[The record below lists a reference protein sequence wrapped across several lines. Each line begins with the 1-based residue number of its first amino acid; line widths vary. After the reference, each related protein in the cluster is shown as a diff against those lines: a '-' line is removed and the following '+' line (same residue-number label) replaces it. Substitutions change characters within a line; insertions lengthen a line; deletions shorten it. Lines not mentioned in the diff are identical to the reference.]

1 MYSLV
6 FVTCPAGS
14 AETIAREVLRLRLAA
29 CVNTIEKMRSRYW
42 WKGKLAS
49 ADECMLLIKTR
60 TELFGKLEEA
70 VRRMHPYDVPEIIC
84 IRITGSKS
92 YLDWITKEIQPSK
105 KYADRG

>member
-14 AETIAREVLRLRLAA
+14 AERIAREVLRLRLAA
-29 CVNTIEKMRSRYW
+29 CVNIIGKVRSRYW

-49 ADECMLLIKTR
+49 TDESMLLIKTK
-60 TELFGKLEEA
+60 TELFEKLEG
-70 VRRMHPYDVPEIIC
+70 VIRRMHPYEVPEIIG

-92 YLDWITKEIQPSK
+92 YLGWITEETQPSK
-105 KYADRG
+105 KHVDRG